1 MAAIYLHTNI
11 SLEGRRQNVWCRLR
25 ELVIRG
31 LVRRGLWAGR
41 GSVTIRAMLTRIVL
55 GLVVVGVACGPKEG
69 AETGG
74 TSAAT
79 AGDETGGDATDSAGG
94 STSGAA
100 TASAGGSTSGAA
112 TDSGGAPGPEEACV
126 AWCAFNVM
134 CSDISPE
141 YCAMTCAMDFARG
154 IAPGACRDAYVAFY
168 LCVGGVSSCDE
179 ADLEA
184 ACGELLAATETSCG
198 G

>member
-1 MAAIYLHTNI
+1 M
-11 SLEGRRQNVWCRLR
+11 
-25 ELVIRG
+25 
-31 LVRRGLWAGR
+31 
-41 GSVTIRAMLTRIVL
+41 
-55 GLVVVGVACGPKEG
+55 
-69 AETGG
+69 
-74 TSAAT
+74 
-79 AGDETGGDATDSAGG
+79 
-94 STSGAA
+94 
-100 TASAGGSTSGAA
+100 
-112 TDSGGAPGPEEACV
+112 

-179 ADLEA
+179 GELEA